1 MTNPNVGHL
10 NRQKI
15 LQKLTDVYPNGKSTS
30 ELKDELMLHRD
41 TIYELCNSLMMD
53 DLVIK
58 ESGKRGK
65 YKLTSKVF
73 SDPSYFSY
81 RLGDKATK
89 DLRRW
94 EYSQDYRK
102 SFYNNASRKCTLFD
116 MQSINDNEKT
126 VPMILTE
133 FGNRIGA
140 LIVYQMIEALQF
152 NKLMKVNVNTKKRT
166 KNQLRDKETEKGSEV
181 MKKLKM
187 SGEVVDKLVVDYAKN
202 AIKPFLI
209 LNEFLNFVDHERGLL
224 CNKDIMRL
232 SEETESDKSWSFY
245 GIGIENYQMLRKS
258 FAIAYPDIFESVE
271 SIKKQLPEMLSGLRE
286 RRKELLTSHG
296 KV

>member
-1 MTNPNVGHL
+1 MGNPHVGHF
-10 NRQKI
+10 NKQKLI
-15 LQKLTDVYPNGKSTS
+15 QKLTDVYPDGKSTS
-30 ELKDELMLHRD
+30 ELRDELRLHRD

-58 ESGKRGK
+58 EGGKRGR

-89 DLRRW
+89 DLSSW

-102 SFYNNASRKCTLFD
+102 SFCNNDNRKCTLFD
-116 MQSINDNEKT
+116 TQGINDYQKMGA
-126 VPMILTE
+126 MILTE

-166 KNQLRDKETEKGSEV
+166 KNEVRDNESETGSAVIREI
-181 MKKLKM
+181 KM
-187 SGEVVDKLVVDYAKN
+187 SGAVVDKLVVDYAKN
-202 AIKPFLI
+202 AIKPILI

-224 CNKDIMRL
+224 FNKDIMRQ
-232 SEETESDKSWSFY
+232 SEETDSDKSWSFY

-258 FAIAYPDIFESVE
+258 FAIAYPDIFESLE
-271 SIKKQLPEMLSGLRE
+271 IIKKQLPEMLSELRE
-286 RRKELLTSHG
+286 RKKEVF
-296 KV
+296 KRV